1 MDHRY
6 AAQCHF
12 PPLARKP
19 VCSYLHLKAESCRF
33 PIGSLHSGLWTRG
46 ALVGFSWQRSQA
58 RQARRKL
65 FVLTIKAPPLGT
77 GWYVDRVVSL
87 PVRSSICL
95 LNLI

>member
-1 MDHRY
+1 MTWYD
-6 AAQCHF
+6 
-12 PPLARKP
+12 P
-19 VCSYLHLKAESCRF
+19 SYSEIDVLTVVFQVVAEPRF
-33 PIGSLHSGLWTRG
+33 TVGSLHSGLWTRG

-87 PVRSSICL
+87 PVHSSICL